1 MAALSVHMARLGRKP
16 LMPSSTQTSRKRSRR
31 RELAATP
38 PPRHRPLAPTE
49 RAAARALATST
60 STTASWNEADTSAA
74 STSGFL
80 RTWFTTAVFRPLK
93 EKSNVRSEEH
103 TSELQSLM
111 RISYAVFCLKKK
123 KNKNTNKTIIN

>member
-60 STTASWNEADTSAA
+60 STTASWNEADT
-74 STSGFL
+74 
-80 RTWFTTAVFRPLK
+80 
-93 EKSNVRSEEH
+93 RSEEH
-103 TSELQSLM
+103 TSALQSLM
-111 RISYAVFCLKKK
+111 PSSYDVHCLKKQK
-123 KNKNTNKTIIN
+123 KPNINKAT